1 MCYLLALHYLI
12 MKNVILNN
20 ILKIEDIY
28 FSEPVKNTVIVDSTF
43 RRIMYSNNYISLNN
57 ILILMK
63 FENIKVNKFYQKF
76 KCIFNTD
83 NVNNNLNIIN
93 ITNIEKNILSKI
105 KLNSKIP
112 KFSILEQVRNCF
124 IKFSS
129 SINNITD
136 FSNIDKLNIFLKI
149 SGIWEN
155 ENEYG
160 LTYKFY
166 VD

>member
-1 MCYLLALHYLI
+1 
-12 MKNVILNN
+12 MKNVVLNN
-20 ILKIEDIY
+20 ILKTEDIY
-28 FSEPVKNTVIVDSTF
+28 FSEPVKNTVIADSTF
-43 RRIMYSNNYISLNN
+43 RRILYSNNYFSLNN
-57 ILILMK
+57 IQILMK
-63 FENIKVNKFYQKF
+63 MENIKISKFYQKY
-76 KCIFNTD
+76 KCVFNTD
-83 NVNNNLNIIN
+83 NLVNNSNIIN

-155 ENEYG
+155 ETEYG
-160 LTYKFY
+160 LTYKFF
-166 VD
+166 VN

>member
-1 MCYLLALHYLI
+1 

-20 ILKIEDIY
+20 ILKTEDIY
-28 FSEPVKNTVIVDSTF
+28 FSEPVKNTVIADSQF

-63 FENIKVNKFYQKF
+63 FENVKVNKFYQKF
-76 KCIFNTD
+76 KCTFNSD

-124 IKFSS
+124 IKFSAS
-129 SINNITD
+129 QNDKFGIY
-136 FSNIDKLNIFLKI
+136 NIDNLTIFLKI

-155 ENEYG
+155 DTEYG

-166 VD
+166 TK

>member
-1 MCYLLALHYLI
+1 

-20 ILKIEDIY
+20 VIKNEDIY
-28 FSEPVKNTVIVDSTF
+28 FSEPVKNTVIAHSTF
-43 RRIMYSNNYISLNN
+43 RRIMYSNQFISLNN
-57 ILILMK
+57 ILILLK
-63 FENIKVNKFYQKF
+63 LENIKIIKFYQKY

-83 NVNNNLNIIN
+83 NNTINNSSIID

-105 KLNSKIP
+105 KLNTKIP

-124 IKFSS
+124 IKFST
-129 SINNITD
+129 NN
-136 FSNIDKLNIFLKI
+136 FNIDYTNSNKINIFLKI

-155 ENEYG
+155 ESEYG